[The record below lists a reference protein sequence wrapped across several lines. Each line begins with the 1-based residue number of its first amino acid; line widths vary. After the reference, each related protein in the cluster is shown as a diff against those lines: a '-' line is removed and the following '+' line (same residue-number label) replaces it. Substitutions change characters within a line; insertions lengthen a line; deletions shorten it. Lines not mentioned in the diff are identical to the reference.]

1 MTVEGRLAGKV
12 AVVTGGGQGIGRGI
26 AKAFAAEGAAI
37 VIVDLNADTARDAAK
52 ECADRGV
59 EAVSLE
65 CDVADR
71 EQVDATVAE
80 AVKRLGSIDILVTC
94 ALAKVKV
101 QPFEQTPLSG
111 IEKMWRV
118 GYLGVVN
125 MMQAS
130 LPHLRERRGN
140 VINFGSGAGIGAA
153 AGYAS
158 YGPVKEAVRAITR
171 ISAREWGAYGV
182 RVNEICPFA
191 KSDQFDEWA
200 AGNPE
205 QAAMA
210 LGSAALGRLGDCE
223 HDIGRAAV
231 FLASGDAGYITG
243 HSLMVDG
250 GQGMPL

>member
-1 MTVEGRLAGKV
+1 MGDRLKNKV
-12 AVVTGGGQGIGRGI
+12 AFVTGGGQGIGRGI
-26 AKAFAAEGAAI
+26 ACAFASEGARIAI
-37 VIVDLNADTARDAAK
+37 IDIDATTAAK
-52 ECADRGV
+52 AAAECASRGTEGV
-59 EAVSLE
+59 GIQ

-71 EQVDATVAE
+71 EQVDAAVAQ
-80 AVKRLGSIDILVTC
+80 VVDQFGGIDILVTC

-101 QPFEQTPLSG
+101 QPFEETPLSG

-118 GYLGVVN
+118 GYLGVTN
-125 MMQAS
+125 TMQAC
-130 LPHLRERRGN
+130 LPLLRERQGN
-140 VINFGSGAGIGAA
+140 VINFGSGAGIGAG

-171 ISAREWGAYGV
+171 IAAKEWGRFGV
-182 RVNEICPFA
+182 RVNAICPFA

-200 AGNPE
+200 AANPD

-210 LGSAALGRLGDCE
+210 LRGSVLGRVGDCE
-223 HDIGRAAV
+223 IDIGHAAV
-231 FLASGDAGYITG
+231 FLASSDASYITG